1 MSGVQEPFVACEWP
15 ARLWTGVLPRAPGPG
30 GSERGVPCASPGCC
44 VGFRPQAR
52 EGLGW
57 RPGSA
62 TPPLVFRIGMRSS
75 RPNAPQ
81 APGSVPG
88 PGPVLPRPAALPCP
102 ALVDIAPRGGLL
114 WGVDGVNAGCG
125 VCCVACRALPR
136 PLALCTSASWT
147 LAPDRRR
154 PPCCGFRQSTLA
166 APLAP
171 PPWPSG
177 PPGHPAWDGTWPRPF
192 AQAAAA

>member
-125 VCCVACRALPR
+125 VCCGRLPR
-136 PLALCTSASWT
+136 P
-147 LAPDRRR
+147 
-154 PPCCGFRQSTLA
+154 
-166 APLAP
+166 P
-171 PPWPSG
+171 PPACPL
-177 PPGHPAWDGTWPRPF
+177 HFRVLDVGT
-192 AQAAAA
+192 